1 MVGFVLA
8 GAGLRLWNLRD
19 QVMGGDELHA
29 VRAVAERS
37 ASQILTRYSMVDY
50 SLPITAFHRLLLDWG
65 VSLSEMAFRL
75 PAILCGLLALVVL
88 PWAFRGRVE
97 RFPAELYGWLVAFS
111 PLFVLYSR
119 IARSYMPMV
128 LLAFAAV
135 MAFERWWSGGSR
147 RDGALYVIFGALA
160 VWVHLGAG
168 PIVASPFLFA
178 LGDLIRTRA
187 WRRLRELTLLG
198 LAIVAAMALYLVPAG
213 PSLLRLVGNKHREI
227 DIPLRTA
234 GNVLRLEAGTPSWI
248 LTALFW
254 AAALAGLVLLLRR
267 HPRIGLF
274 TLTVTLGHVAGMLL
288 LSPLGL
294 NLPIVLNR
302 YLLPVLPFVLLWVA
316 VALGRI
322 WIPRS
327 GLLGM
332 GLQRSASRFFIL
344 FLFWTGPFLTPGYR
358 DSSFMHHNDF
368 VGFYNPLSTIPAEVV
383 PAIYS
388 KLPDGPVVELPWS
401 TVWEQNRTFYIYQRT
416 HRQRVIVA
424 APFDVPRPP
433 RQPGI
438 DFRNEVEP
446 EPAAIL
452 ASPARTLI
460 VHMRIPWEE
469 DRVVIPGRPF
479 TRPMPS
485 GLRRVYRRIG
495 EKFAARLDAEW
506 GPADYSDNF
515 VRAWDLERIRH
526 RGSEPGK

>member
-37 ASQILTRYSMVDY
+37 AARIITQYSLVDY

-65 VSLSEMAFRL
+65 VSLSEMDFRL
-75 PAILCGLLALVVL
+75 PAILCGLLAMIVL
-88 PWAFRGRVE
+88 PRAFSGRVE
-97 RFPAELYGWLVAFS
+97 RFQVELYGWLVAFS

-128 LLAFAAV
+128 LLSFVAV
-135 MAFERWWSGGSR
+135 MAFERWWNGGSPR
-147 RDGALYVIFGALA
+147 ARTAGIAYVVFGALA

-187 WRRLRELTLLG
+187 WRRLRELVAIG

-213 PSLLRLVGNKHREI
+213 PSLLRLVGNKHRDL
-227 DIPLRTA
+227 DIPWRTA
-234 GNVLRLEAGTPSWI
+234 GNVLRMEAGTRSWT
-248 LTALFW
+248 LAGLFW
-254 AAALAGLVLLLRR
+254 AVALAGLVLLLRR
-267 HPRIGLF
+267 NPRLGLF
-274 TLTVTLGHVAGMLL
+274 TLTVTLVHLAGMLL

-316 VALGRI
+316 VALGRT
-322 WIPRS
+322 WIPGS

-358 DSSFMHHNDF
+358 ASSFMHHNDF
-368 VGFYNPLSTIPAEVV
+368 VGFYHPLSAIPDEVV

-388 KLPDGPVVELPWS
+388 KLPDGPVAEVPWS
-401 TVWEQNRTFYIYQRT
+401 TVWEQNRTFYIYQRK
-416 HRQRVIVA
+416 HGQRVIVS
-424 APFDVPRPP
+424 APFDVPR
-433 RQPGI
+433 QPGF

-446 EPAAIL
+446 EPAAFL

-460 VHMRIPWEE
+460 VHLRIPWEE
-469 DRVVIPGRPF
+469 DRVVIPGRAI
-479 TRPMPS
+479 TRPMPP

-495 EKFAARLDAEW
+495 EKLAARLDAEW
-506 GPADYSDNF
+506 GPADYSDNL
-515 VRAWDLERIRH
+515 VRVWDLDRVR
-526 RGSEPGK
+526 RGRGGK